1 MKSALTV
8 LVLLCSVSFLK
19 SQNAMEF
26 SLAEAQTFA
35 LQNNLQMRSSAIDL
49 EIAKKKIK
57 ETTAIGLPQV
67 NASGSFQH
75 FLDIPVTVIPDFISP
90 TVIATL
96 IQTGVLEEDDVPSGS
111 PQFVEAQFGTKYNVS
126 GGISASQLLFD
137 GTYLVGLQAARAYAQ
152 FSELGVESTEAEVK
166 EQVAQAY
173 STLLVAKENLNLLQ
187 QSATTLRKIAD
198 DTEALFNNGFAEQID
213 VDQLKLQLSSI
224 ENQITFTN
232 TQIEIAREMFCFSLG
247 LPENTEIVLKDNV
260 ETLLMDEQLG
270 ALIQQPFVPEM
281 LPSVKTVQSGIVL
294 QELLLKKEKA
304 AYLPSLSA
312 FFNHNQNA
320 LRNEF
325 DFFESGG
332 TWFPNTVWGVNLS
345 IPIFSSGMKHYKV
358 QQAELELE
366 KARIGLEQVNDA
378 TRLSYR
384 NAKAELMNAINQLD
398 NTKESLA
405 LSERILNH
413 TRIKYKEGMASS
425 FELSQ
430 AETQQ
435 LSTQGSYIAAML
447 NVLQSKIRLQKS
459 TNQF

>member
-1 MKSALTV
+1 
-8 LVLLCSVSFLK
+8 
-19 SQNAMEF
+19 MEF
-26 SLAEAQTFA
+26 SLAEAQAFA
-35 LQNNLQMRSSAIDL
+35 LQNNLQMQSSAIDL

-57 ETTAIGLPQV
+57 ETIAIGLPQV

-90 TVIATL
+90 TVISTL
-96 IQTGVLEEDDVPSGS
+96 IQTGVLDAEDAPSGS
-111 PQFVEAQFGTKYNVS
+111 AQFVEAQFGTKYNVS

-137 GTYLVGLQAARAYAQ
+137 GTFLVGLQAARAYAQ

-173 STLLVAKENLNLLQ
+173 TTLLVANENLSLLQ
-187 QSATTLRKIAD
+187 QSASTLRKISD

-224 ENQITFTN
+224 ENQITFSS

-247 LPENTEIVLKDNV
+247 LPETTEIVLKDNV
-260 ETLLMDEQLG
+260 ETLLLDEQLG

-320 LRNEF
+320 LRNQF
-325 DFFESGG
+325 NFFESGG
-332 TWFPNTVWGVNLS
+332 AWFPSTVWGVNLS

-378 TRLSYR
+378 TRLTYR

-398 NTKESLA
+398 NTTKSLA
-405 LSERILNH
+405 LSERILSH
-413 TRIKYKEGMASS
+413 TRIKYKEGLASS

-435 LSTQGSYIAAML
+435 LNTQGSYIAAML
-447 NVLQSKIRLQKS
+447 NVLQAKIRIQKS